1 MSALALIWGSGF
13 LLIKISLRG
22 FTPVQLTLARLALGA
37 VVLVAVLT
45 AMRLPLPGERRLWVH
60 LIVAALLANAIPYT
74 LFGVAEQT
82 VDSNLAGAINAT
94 TPLWTVLFALL
105 ARRHDPLGPMQWA
118 GMVLGFA
125 GALLILSPW
134 QAGSAPLPGVL
145 ACVGASASYG
155 LSYVYMGR
163 YLTNRGLTPLVLS
176 AGQLIAAAG
185 LLILATPFGG
195 LAAPSWRPD
204 AVAALVVL
212 GVVGTGVAYVIN
224 YRIIT
229 DDSPVL
235 ASTVTYLLPVVA
247 VILGALVLSE
257 PITLQLGA
265 GVAVVLA
272 GVAMTGGNR
281 PIQRPSSPESSAD
294 RYATVPERARCD
306 RFDPASGA
314 HPNDGARRAG
324 VS

>member
-1 MSALALIWGSGF
+1 MNPIGLLRVAALALIWGSGF

-22 FTPVQLTLARLALGA
+22 LTPVQLTFARLALGA
-37 VVLVAVLT
+37 IVLLVILT
-45 AMRLPLPGERRLWVH
+45 AMRLRLPTERRLWVH
-60 LIVAALLANAIPYT
+60 LTVAALLANAIPYT

-105 ARRHDPLGPMQWA
+105 ARRHDPLGPMQWV

-134 QAGSAPLPGVL
+134 RADSAPLPGVL
-145 ACVGASASYG
+145 ACLGASASYG

-163 YLTNRGLTPLVLS
+163 YLINRGLPPLVLS

-185 LLILATPFGG
+185 LLVLATPFGG
-195 LAAPSWRPD
+195 LAAPTWRTD
-204 AVAALVVL
+204 AIIALILL
-212 GVVGTGVAYVIN
+212 GVIGTGIAYVIN

-229 DDSPVL
+229 DDGPVL

-247 VILGALVLSE
+247 VILGALILAE
-257 PITLQLGA
+257 PVTLQLVA

-272 GVAMTGGNR
+272 GVALTR
-281 PIQRPSSPESSAD
+281 RRQPADRPSELRTAD
-294 RYATVPERARCD
+294 
-306 RFDPASGA
+306 SGS
-314 HPNDGARRAG
+314 NR
-324 VS
+324 S